1 MSEGG
6 STGRPEGKA
15 DLHIH
20 TALGDGMA
28 ELPEL
33 LDYVEQQTDLDVIA
47 VTDHDDIRG
56 GLQARELW
64 ARGRYRFQVVV
75 GAEVTAIQG
84 HVLALFV
91 EEPVPSLR
99 PVEEILEAVHRQG
112 GLCVVPHP
120 LAFLTRS
127 IGQRTLERIAATERA
142 QTQTR
147 VAGARPGDGVYFDG
161 IELGN
166 GTFPARMS
174 AGKAR
179 WLNRER
185 YHLAEVGG
193 SDAHFLK
200 AVGSASTLFPGTTAE
215 DLRRAILERRT
226 SATTGHHPTVRE
238 LGVRQVLRQTWRG
251 LMVTPRTMGWGPT
264 AKSFIQRIFPFVR

>member
-1 MSEGG
+1 MYVELHARSAFSFLEG
-6 STGRPEGKA
+6 A
-15 DLHIH
+15 
-20 TALGDGMA
+20 A
-28 ELPEL
+28 LPEALAERAARLGQPALAL
-33 LDYVEQQTDLDVIA
+33 LDRDGLYGAPRLYRAATRLGIA
-47 VTDHDDIRG
+47 P
-56 GLQARELW
+56 L
-64 ARGRYRFQVVV
+64 V

-91 EEPVPSLR
+91 EEPIPSLR
-99 PVEEILEAVHRQG
+99 PVEEILEAIHRQG
-112 GLCVVPHP
+112 GLCIIPHP

-127 IGQRTLERIAATERA
+127 IGQRTLERIAATER
-142 QTQTR
+142 
-147 VAGARPGDGVYFDG
+147 DGVYFDG

-200 AVGSASTLFPGTTAE
+200 AVGSAHTLFPGTTTE

-226 SATTGHHPTVRE
+226 SASTGHHPTVRE
-238 LGVRQVLRQTWRG
+238 LGVRQVLRQSWRG

-264 AKSFIQRIFPFVR
+264 AKSFVQRIFPFVR